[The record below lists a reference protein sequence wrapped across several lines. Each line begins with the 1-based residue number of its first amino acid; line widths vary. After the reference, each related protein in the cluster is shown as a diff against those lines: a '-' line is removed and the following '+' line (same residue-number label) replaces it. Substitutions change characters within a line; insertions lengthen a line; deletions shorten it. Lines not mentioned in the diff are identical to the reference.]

1 MWWLLKKPVV
11 GKERCGAVIFFS
23 SSLQVPPLH
32 LVDPLGVV
40 AVVMVVV
47 VSALMD

>member
-1 MWWLLKKPVV
+1 MWWLLKKPVE
-11 GKERCGAVIFFS
+11 KERCGAVIFFS

-40 AVVMVVV
+40 MVV